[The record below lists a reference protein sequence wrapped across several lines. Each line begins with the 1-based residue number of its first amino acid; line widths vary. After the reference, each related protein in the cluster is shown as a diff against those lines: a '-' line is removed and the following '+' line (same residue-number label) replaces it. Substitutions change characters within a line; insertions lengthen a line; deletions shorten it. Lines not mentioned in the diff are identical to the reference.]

1 MNEYSFNIDNL
12 INSIGYD
19 QIYLTS
25 DFHILKEFIHR
36 DKETG
41 EKSIIP
47 FDESKISNR
56 NDWFIKNFIVPTDC
70 VFIYLGDV
78 TESEY
83 SEDSDHITKVTEYM
97 RKILSAD
104 IERKSPRILVLGNND
119 CLPKNVYKE
128 MGFDYVVSKIDT
140 LQILFTHKP
149 QPISSDKLNI
159 HGHIHGTREYW
170 DIDPKNHID
179 VYFDQF
185 DKKPHTLKDYLKF
198 FKDERYSNG
207 KFVNSENFKT
217 CDQIIDTGVYYE

>member
-1 MNEYSFNIDNL
+1 MNNNSLNIDNL

-19 QIYLTS
+19 QIHLSS
-25 DFHILKEFIHR
+25 DFHLLKEFIYR
-36 DKETG
+36 DKETR
-41 EKSIIP
+41 EKSIIS
-47 FDESKISNR
+47 FDKSKISTR
-56 NDWFIKNFIVPTDC
+56 NDLFIKNFIVPSDC
-70 VFIYLGDV
+70 VYLYLGDI

-83 SEDSDHITKVTEYM
+83 SEDSDYISEVTKCM

-140 LQILFTHKP
+140 PQILFTHKP

-159 HGHIHGTREYW
+159 HGHIHGSRKYW

-185 DKKPHTLKDYLKF
+185 DKKPHTLKEYLKF
-198 FKDERYSNG
+198 FKEGRYSDG
-207 KFVNSENFKT
+207 ELTNSEEFKT
-217 CDQIIDTGVYYE
+217 CDQILDTGVDYE